1 MRQSRV
7 NPSFHPQLSLPE
19 GQTLEHVG
27 DMLALLAGPCQLS
40 ITSHIASY
48 GKLGVG
54 PWVRLHLW
62 KTRVQVRAGGCF
74 QREHCWRRYTV
85 LSDSMSLHVPPPQPL
100 CCLPCLCNCILAH
113 LCMLL
118 SVLALR
124 WVVANL
130 YITLI
135 GWLLCS
141 KGMTWAGEIDC

>member
-1 MRQSRV
+1 MHFFIPRV
-7 NPSFHPQLSLPE
+7 DCQRHASLATTSSE
-19 GQTLEHVG
+19 G
-27 DMLALLAGPCQLS
+27 
-40 ITSHIASY
+40 
-48 GKLGVG
+48 
-54 PWVRLHLW
+54 
-62 KTRVQVRAGGCF
+62 TRTAD
-74 QREHCWRRYTV
+74 
-85 LSDSMSLHVPPPQPL
+85 DSV
-100 CCLPCLCNCILAH
+100 CNCILAH